1 MAVAKKKDKERGK
14 PTKREQRKNV
24 RTKVRHSGEK
34 RTPPFLASPN
44 LHRAGSG
51 EREKCIKRG
60 RQDGLRPLLW
70 GWPALT
76 P

>member
-1 MAVAKKKDKERGK
+1 MAVAKKKDNERGK
-14 PTKREQRKNV
+14 PMKREQRKNV
-24 RTKVRHSGEK
+24 RTKVRNSGEK

-51 EREKCIKRG
+51 GREKCIKRG
-60 RQDGLRPLLW
+60 RQDGLRHLLW